1 MESKAS
7 VWQDS
12 VWRRPL
18 TDAERAALS
27 QVPELEV
34 EERLTESLAKIP
46 DMPVATNFT
55 ARVMDAVDREE
66 AKSTTFWF
74 FRRDWRILLPRVM
87 ATAIV
92 LIFTGIFWERYELS
106 SQRVLLA
113 KHVAQVASTKPIPS
127 VEALSNFDAIQRM
140 SQPVTADT
148 EVLALMQ

>member
-1 MESKAS
+1 MESNAS
-7 VWQDS
+7 GWQNS

-18 TDAERAALS
+18 TDSERAALR

-34 EERLTESLAKIP
+34 EERLTESLAKMP
-46 DMPVATNFT
+46 DVPVATNFT

-66 AKSTTFWF
+66 STSTAFRF
-74 FRRDWRILLPRVM
+74 FRRDWRMLLPRIM

-106 SQRVLLA
+106 SQRVTLV
-113 KHVAQVASTKPIPS
+113 KNVAQVASTKPIPS
-127 VEALSNFDAIQRM
+127 VDALYNFDAIQRM

>member
-1 MESKAS
+1 MESKPS
-7 VWQDS
+7 GWQDS

-18 TDAERAALS
+18 TEAERAALG

-34 EERLTESLAKIP
+34 EERLTESLAKMP
-46 DMPVATNFT
+46 DAPVATNFT

-66 AKSTTFWF
+66 AMSTAHWL

-87 ATAIV
+87 ATAII
-92 LIFTGIFWERYELS
+92 LIFTGVFWERYELG
-106 SQRVLLA
+106 SQRVTLA
-113 KHVAQVASTKPIPS
+113 KNVAQVASAKPIPS
-127 VEALSNFDAIQRM
+127 VDALYNFDAIQRM